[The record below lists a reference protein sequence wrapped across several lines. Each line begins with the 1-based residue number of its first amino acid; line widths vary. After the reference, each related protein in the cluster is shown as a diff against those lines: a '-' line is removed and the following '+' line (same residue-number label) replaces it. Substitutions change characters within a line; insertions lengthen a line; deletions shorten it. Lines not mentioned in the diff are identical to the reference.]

1 MPLLDTKIV
10 CHRSASDRA
19 QETMQD
25 RFVAMLGIG
34 ANDRGTDRIVEQGRE
49 ADAGL
54 MDGRERC
61 GHHADSR
68 AHRGQRQGR
77 GRVFGEMLDARL
89 NRSEAHKYELQSL
102 MSISYAVFC

>member
-1 MPLLDTKIV
+1 MIYAPILIMPLLDTNIV

-49 ADAGL
+49 ADAGP

-61 GHHADSR
+61 RHHADSR
-68 AHRGQRQGR
+68 AHRSEES
-77 GRVFGEMLDARL
+77 RVGKECVSTC
-89 NRSEAHKYELQSL
+89 RSRWWP
-102 MSISYAVFC
+102 